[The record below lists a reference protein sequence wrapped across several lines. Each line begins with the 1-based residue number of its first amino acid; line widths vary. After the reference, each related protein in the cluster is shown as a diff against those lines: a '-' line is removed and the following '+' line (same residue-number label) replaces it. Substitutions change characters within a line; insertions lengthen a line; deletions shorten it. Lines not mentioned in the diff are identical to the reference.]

1 MNFCSRQQ
9 KPQVCICK
17 IMERI
22 FLPAVTIKQH
32 RPRLLL
38 HNEILINDIKIFFSK
53 QIYGFFLSQYVTI
66 DSNKIIS
73 KYQNKSGNIWRFYLM
88 KTLSYKIEAPNGLH
102 ARPCVSI
109 IALARNSGC
118 SIVLSCRG
126 IEAAAENPIDLMA
139 LGAGCG
145 DKISVTVEGPN
156 EESVGEQLLNIL
168 ETEL

>member
-1 MNFCSRQQ
+1 
-9 KPQVCICK
+9 
-17 IMERI
+17 
-22 FLPAVTIKQH
+22 
-32 RPRLLL
+32 
-38 HNEILINDIKIFFSK
+38 
-53 QIYGFFLSQYVTI
+53 
-66 DSNKIIS
+66 
-73 KYQNKSGNIWRFYLM
+73 M

-145 DKISVTVEGPN
+145 DITSPAMMRP
-156 EESVGEQLLNIL
+156 
-168 ETEL
+168 